1 MNVNSLF
8 TFGFRDVREESNGNA
23 GDAAT
28 RQ

>member
-8 TFGFRDVREESNGNA
+8 TSGFRDVREDNNGNA